1 MIRHTFGNRFHRITG
16 FGPFTSIILLAL
28 FIFFGLFRNN
38 GHADTNPWILLDA
51 KSGNLIAHHQ
61 ANRPWHPASIT
72 KLMTAYTVF
81 REIRIGRVDLLSPV
95 RISALA
101 LSLPP
106 SKMGLPVGTIINID
120 TALKMLM
127 VKSAND
133 VAAALAESVHGGL
146 TSFAKAMNQNARR
159 LGMSASHFANPHGLH
174 SIDQV
179 TTAKD
184 MALLTLALQ
193 NEFPQYSGYFNI
205 PAIRFGKIRMR
216 NHNALIFKFPGTNG
230 MKTGYTC
237 PSGLNIVARASRDG
251 RELIVVVLGGHSG
264 VERNVFAAKLLQDG
278 FDNKFASKN
287 QPVNTHVKDMK
298 STMNIY
304 AVPANLTPVVCKPS
318 WTERQLNKKQR
329 RKLRKIHLAKLKKL
343 RETYLGKSV
352 KTGPAHEV
360 VLGQATGINPFKF
373 RLKNGKAPPPV
384 IGTPSWRPDRSAPP
398 YEEMEWL
405 HQAN

>member
-1 MIRHTFGNRFHRITG
+1 MIRHTFGNCFYRIAG
-16 FGPFTSIILLAL
+16 FGPFISIILLAL
-28 FIFFGLFRNN
+28 FIFFGLFRNI

-81 REIRIGRVDLLSPV
+81 REIRIGRIDFLSPV

-106 SKMGLPVGTIINID
+106 SKMGLPVGTIINVD
-120 TALKMLM
+120 TALKILM

-133 VAAALAESVHGGL
+133 VAAALAESVHGNL
-146 TSFAKAMNQNARR
+146 TSFVKAMNQNAKR
-159 LGMSASHFANPHGLH
+159 LGMSTTHFANPHGLH

-205 PAIRFGKIRMR
+205 PAIQFGKIRMR
-216 NHNALIFKFPGTNG
+216 NHNALLFKFPGTNG

-237 PSGLNIVARASRDG
+237 PSGLNIVARASRG
-251 RELIVVVLGGHSG
+251 EQELIVVVLGGHSG
-264 VERNVFAAKLLQDG
+264 VERNSFAAKLMQDG
-278 FDNKFASKN
+278 FDNKFAGKN
-287 QPVNTHVKDMK
+287 QPDKTHVKNLG
-298 STMNIY
+298 STMKIY

-318 WTERQLNKKQR
+318 WTERQLDKKQR
-329 RKLRKIHLAKLKKL
+329 RKLRKLHLAKLKKL
-343 RETYLGKSV
+343 SNTYLDKSV
-352 KTGPAHEV
+352 KTGPAQKV
-360 VLGQATGINPFKF
+360 ILGQATGINPYKFK
-373 RLKNGKAPPPV
+373 LLNGAAPPPV
-384 IGTPSWRPDRSAPP
+384 IGTPSWRPDRSVPP
-398 YEEMEWL
+398 YDEMEWL
-405 HQAN
+405 HQAK